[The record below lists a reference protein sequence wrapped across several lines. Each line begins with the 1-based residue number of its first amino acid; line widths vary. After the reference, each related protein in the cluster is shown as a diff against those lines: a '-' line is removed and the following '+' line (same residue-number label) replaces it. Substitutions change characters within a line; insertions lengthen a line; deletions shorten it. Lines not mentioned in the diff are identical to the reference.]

1 MPDYLMHIQ
10 FIIRKMDETKII
22 LNKVL
27 EYNKESYL
35 ILGHTFDIINKIYSF
50 INKIVMSYF
59 RIIISNYY
67 YIIWIVTLNINKF
80 VTQKKLIFFQNL
92 QYNKNSSTALI
103 YILVIRA
110 FKYNL

>member
-10 FIIRKMDETKII
+10 FIIRKIDETKII

-50 INKIVMSYF
+50 INKIVFQLGIGDWGLANPQTPIPNPQSPIPISSEIKF
-59 RIIISNYY
+59 SFFIFIICY
-67 YIIWIVTLNINKF
+67 
-80 VTQKKLIFFQNL
+80 
-92 QYNKNSSTALI
+92 
-103 YILVIRA
+103 
-110 FKYNL
+110 